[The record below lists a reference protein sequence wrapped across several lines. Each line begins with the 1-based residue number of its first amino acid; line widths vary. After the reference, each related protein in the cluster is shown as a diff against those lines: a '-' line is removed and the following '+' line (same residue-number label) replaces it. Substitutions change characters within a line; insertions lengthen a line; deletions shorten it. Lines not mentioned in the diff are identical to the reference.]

1 MARTSYQC
9 TALVGTTKTG
19 KIKAD
24 SDGYYEVVL
33 GALDFFNSAGAFYA
47 YEPAKVL
54 FEESSN
60 LMRRVSNGALR
71 GEYGHPKFT
80 PGMTNRDFLMRILEI
95 NEQSVSHHIK
105 DVWIDSNSVY
115 DRDGRKC
122 VAIMGRVKPCGPF
135 GVQLAEQLENPNEN
149 VCFSIRSLT
158 EDIADSTGTTIKTLR
173 EIVTWDYVNEP
184 GISVANKFSAPS
196 LETLCSRL
204 FTTENLIAARDHM
217 LKTGF
222 GLESGG
228 LATVESAIAKF
239 SETNF
244 TERKSG
250 LVVPKKPTW
259 LNW

>member
-19 KIKAD
+19 SIKAD
-24 SDGYYEVVL
+24 ASGYYEVVL
-33 GALDFFNSAGAFYA
+33 GALDFFNSAGNFYA
-47 YEPAKVL
+47 YEPAKCL

-80 PGMTNRDFLMRILEI
+80 PGMTNRDFLMRVLEI

-105 DVWIDSNSVY
+105 GVWIDSDRVY

-122 VAIMGRVKPCGPF
+122 IAIMGRVKPCGPF
-135 GVQLAEQLENPNEN
+135 GDQLAAQLENPNEN

-158 EDIADSTGTTIKTLR
+158 EDITDSNGTIIKTLR

-196 LETLCSRL
+196 LETICNRL
-204 FTTENLIAARDHM
+204 VTTDNLIAARDFMKQH
-217 LKTGF
+217 GF

-228 LATVESAIAKF
+228 LSTLESAISKF
-239 SETNF
+239 TNPNF
-244 TERKSG
+244 TKRDSG